1 MNNMMTNIEVAKIM
15 VSGMKCLLSR
25 EQIHELADILVCR
38 KFKKGERILD
48 EGDVCRSMLY
58 LEKGLTRQ
66 FYFKYDKDLTE
77 HIAYEGGVVI
87 CLESYLKEEPTRL
100 MIEALEPTI
109 AWDIPKDKIEQLALK
124 DAEIGVWYRKLF
136 EASLIESQVKADTL
150 RFEPAHERYNKLL
163 QLHPEILKRAPLV
176 YIASLLQ
183 MTPETLSRVRSASLM
198 DK

>member
-15 VSGMKCLLSR
+15 VSGMKCMLSR

-48 EGDVCRSMLY
+48 EGEVCRSMLY

-100 MIEALEPTI
+100 MIETLEPTI
-109 AWDIPKDKIEQLALK
+109 AWDIPKDKIEELALK

-150 RFEPAHERYNKLL
+150 RFEPAHKRYNKLL

-183 MTPETLSRVRSASLM
+183 MTPETLSRVRSASLNG
-198 DK
+198 

>member
-1 MNNMMTNIEVAKIM
+1 MTNVEAARLM
-15 VSGMKCLLSR
+15 VSGMRCLLNR
-25 EQIHELADILVCR
+25 EQLHELAEILTC
-38 KFKKGERILD
+38 KKYKKGERILD

-58 LEKGLTRQ
+58 IEKGLTRQ

-100 MIEALEPTI
+100 MIETLEPTVV
-109 AWDIPKDKIEQLALK
+109 WEIPKDRLEMLAQE
-124 DAEIGVWYRKLF
+124 DASIGAWYRRIF
-136 EASLIESQVKADTL
+136 ELSLIESQVKADTL

-183 MTPETLSRVRSASLM
+183 MTPETLSRVRSASLNS
-198 DK
+198 

>member
-1 MNNMMTNIEVAKIM
+1 MTNIEVARLM

-25 EQIHELADILVCR
+25 EQLHELADILTCR
-38 KFKKGERILD
+38 KYKKGERILD

-58 LEKGLTRQ
+58 IEKGLTRQ

-100 MIEALEPTI
+100 MIETLEPTVL
-109 AWDIPKDKIEQLALK
+109 WEIPKDRLELLSQE
-124 DAEIGVWYRKLF
+124 DAAIGAWYRRIF
-136 EASLIESQVKADTL
+136 ELSLIESQVKADTL

-183 MTPETLSRVRSASLM
+183 MTPETLSRVRSASLNS
-198 DK
+198 

>member
-15 VSGMKCLLSR
+15 VSGMKCMLSR

-48 EGDVCRSMLY
+48 EGEVCRSMLY

-109 AWDIPKDKIEQLALK
+109 AWGIPKDKIEQLALK

-150 RFEPAHERYNKLL
+150 RFESAHERYNKLL

>member
-15 VSGMKCLLSR
+15 VSGMKCMLSR

-48 EGDVCRSMLY
+48 EGEVCRSMLY

-100 MIEALEPTI
+100 MIETLEPTI
-109 AWDIPKDKIEQLALK
+109 AWDIPKDKIEELALK

-150 RFEPAHERYNKLL
+150 RSEPAHERYNKLL

-183 MTPETLSRVRSASLM
+183 MTPETLSRVRSASLNG
-198 DK
+198 